1 MIATIWEV
9 WNDRK
14 GDFNKGFDVFIRMI
28 LFTLEAYILHLIF
41 DKSVL
46 VSLVIPFAVFF
57 LFFDYLIAAV
67 LIRNGVIQGHWFNY
81 QAKSGVVDNIG
92 FWKRMN
98 PWLKLGVRL
107 IVFIVAVLI
116 FTL

>member
-1 MIATIWEV
+1 MIATIWET

-14 GDFNKGFDVFIRMI
+14 GDFNKGFDVFIRVI

-57 LFFDYLIAAV
+57 LTFDYLVAAV
-67 LIRNGVIQGHWFNY
+67 LIKNKVIVGHWFSVTGKKG
-81 QAKSGVVDNIG
+81 AVDNIG

-98 PWLKLGVRL
+98 PWAKLGVRSV
-107 IVFIVAVLI
+107 VFIATVLI
-116 FTL
+116 FVL